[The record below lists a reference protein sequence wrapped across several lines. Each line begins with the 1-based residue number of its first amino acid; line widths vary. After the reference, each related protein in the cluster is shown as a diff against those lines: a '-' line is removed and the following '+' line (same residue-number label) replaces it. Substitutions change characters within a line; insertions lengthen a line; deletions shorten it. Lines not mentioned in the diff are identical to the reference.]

1 MSFVQQ
7 IFDRAKSKLKN
18 LGQTQR
24 ERLQPWV
31 GNYLHPRYPELEA
44 PLMAAVDA
52 FDAVQQTGKL
62 TPESLRPIVDA
73 VSSPRTPLYENACGF
88 MQTLSAKWPEVNAAI
103 LAMSQSS
110 KAHIRFNAIL
120 CLGNSTPSDIVE
132 KVLKSGLLDKSS
144 RVRIKAADWI
154 GRLRKAE
161 FVPELTAALAIE
173 QNAEARSTIE
183 FELRLLRDGYIL
195 KPASGGGYN
204 VTVFIEEGGVKSSY
218 VSQETLNKLGIEK
231 IASKLRCLGLG
242 ESLE

>member
-7 IFDRAKSKLKN
+7 IFDRAKSKLNK

-24 ERLQPWV
+24 DRFQPWIE
-31 GNYLHPRYPELEA
+31 NSLRPRFPELEA
-44 PLMAAVDA
+44 PLMAAIDA

-62 TPESLRPIVDA
+62 PPESLRPIVDA
-73 VSSPRTPLYENACGF
+73 VSSPRTLLYENACGF
-88 MQTLSAKWPEVNAAI
+88 MRTLSAEWPEVNAAI

-120 CLGNSTPSDIVE
+120 CLGKSTPSDIVE

-161 FVPELTAALAIE
+161 FVPELTAALSIE
-173 QNAEARSTIE
+173 QNVEARSTIE

-195 KPASGGGYN
+195 EPASGGSYDI
-204 VTVFIEEGGVKSSY
+204 TVYIEEGGVRSSY

-231 IASKLRCLGLG
+231 VASKLRCLGLG
-242 ESLE
+242 ESME